1 MQSMSLGQVAEGGW
15 MEVLI
20 ACCSGLDVHKDSVQA
35 CVRRL
40 GDKGGID
47 QQMRH
52 WGTTTRDLVEMSRWL
67 KGEGV
72 THVAMESTGVYWK
85 PIFNVL
91 EDEFEVLLVNARMIK
106 HVPGRKTDV
115 ADCQWIARLLQHG
128 LLKGSFIP
136 PRRQRELR
144 DLTRQRAQLTD
155 ERSRTSNRIQ
165 KVLED
170 ANLKLG
176 SVASDVVGVSGR
188 LMLKA
193 IIGGQEDPEQLAN
206 LAQRRMRSKI
216 PQLEQALA
224 GRLSEHHRWMLSL
237 LVDQLESAEQFIA
250 RLDQRIAELTRP
262 QQPVLERLDA
272 IPGIDRR
279 IAEVLIAEIGPDV
292 TPFPTDAHLA
302 SWAGVCPGNNESAGK
317 KRSGKT
323 TKGSR
328 WLRQALVQAAWAA
341 SRKKDSYFY
350 AHARS
355 LMRRRG
361 HKRGAIA
368 VAHSLLLVIYHILK
382 RRTDYCDLGCNFLDS
397 LRQQQLIHFHLKRL
411 QQLGL
416 AVTLV
421 PIAA

>member
-1 MQSMSLGQVAEGGW
+1 
-15 MEVLI
+15 
-20 ACCSGLDVHKDSVQA
+20 VHKDSVEA
-35 CVRRL
+35 CVRKL
-40 GDKGGID
+40 GDKGGIE
-47 QQMRH
+47 QQTWH
-52 WGTTTRDLVEMSRWL
+52 GGTTTRDFVEMAKWL
-67 KGEGV
+67 KAEGV

-91 EDEFEVLLVNARMIK
+91 EEGFEVLLVNARMIK
-106 HVPGRKTDV
+106 LVPGRKTDV

-136 PRRQRELR
+136 PRWQRELR
-144 DLTRQRAQLTD
+144 DLTRQRARLCD

-176 SVASDVVGVSGR
+176 SVASDVMGVSGR
-188 LMLKA
+188 LMLEA
-193 IIGGQEDPEQLAN
+193 IIKGQDNPADLAD
-206 LAQRRMRSKI
+206 LARRRLRSKI
-216 PQLEQALA
+216 PQLEEALS
-224 GRLSEHHRWMLSL
+224 GKLNDHHRWMLGL
-237 LVDQLESAEQFIA
+237 LLDQFKATEEFIT
-250 RLDQRIAELTRP
+250 RLDERIGELTRP
-262 QQPVLERLDA
+262 QEPVLEKLDA

-279 IAEVLIAEIGPDV
+279 IGQVLIGEIGPDV

-302 SWAGVCPGNNESAGK
+302 SWAGLCPGNNESAGK

-328 WLRQALVQAAWAA
+328 WLRQAMVQAAWAA
-341 SRKKDSYFY
+341 SRKKNSYFY

-355 LMRRRG
+355 LMRCRG
-361 HKRGAIA
+361 AKRGVIA

-382 RRTDYCDLGCNFLDS
+382 RGTEYSDLGSGYLDQ
-397 LRQQQLIHFHLKRL
+397 LRAQKLIHFHVKRL

-416 AVTLV
+416 AVTVV
-421 PIAA
+421 PAAA